1 MTGNES
7 GTGLTRVTVVTAP
20 ACHFC
25 EDALDVLTG
34 LRTVYRLTVEEA
46 AADSPAGQV
55 LLRRHGT
62 GMFPLVLVDG
72 EFFSAGRLPR
82 RKLGRLL
89 AARATAGHA
98 VAGVG

>member
-1 MTGNES
+1 MTSS
-7 GTGLTRVTVVTAP
+7 GPTQVTVVTAP

-34 LRTVYRLTVEEA
+34 LGTVYRLRVEEVA
-46 AADSPAGQV
+46 AGSPAGQV

-89 AARATAGHA
+89 AVRATAGQA